1 MENYA
6 RTYYGSE
13 DLGNYKS
20 KNNPLNRFI
29 AYHMLNRQM
38 ATNSFLYTG
47 ETTNPDY
54 ANERTEYYETMYT
67 YRLIKIKAGNRLNA
81 KNSDNTSLRVIE
93 KESNVWKRRWLVAQR
108 KFKHFGET

>member
-38 ATNSFLYTG
+38 ATNSLFIHG
-47 ETTNPDY
+47 
-54 ANERTEYYETMYT
+54 
-67 YRLIKIKAGNRLNA
+67 
-81 KNSDNTSLRVIE
+81 
-93 KESNVWKRRWLVAQR
+93 
-108 KFKHFGET
+108 